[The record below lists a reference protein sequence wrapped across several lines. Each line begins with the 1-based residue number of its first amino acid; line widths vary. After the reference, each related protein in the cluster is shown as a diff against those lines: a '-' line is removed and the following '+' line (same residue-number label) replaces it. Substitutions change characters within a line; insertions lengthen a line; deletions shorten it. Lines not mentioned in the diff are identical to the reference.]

1 MVRALFSSFTLTSM
15 QLWKSPTWSTDKPP
29 DVRHEDM
36 SRMQLHR
43 MLVIVT
49 TCRNLFQH
57 AQLTASQL
65 GRQRKM
71 KVLAE
76 QQRTGFNCF
85 ITKPFDVQGFI
96 EVVRDLESFWMGI
109 VALPRTGD

>member
-1 MVRALFSSFTLTSM
+1 M

-85 ITKPFDVQGFI
+85 ITKPQLFAIDLCHPSLFVPHATSD
-96 EVVRDLESFWMGI
+96 EVAGKVPVVKS
-109 VALPRTGD
+109 T